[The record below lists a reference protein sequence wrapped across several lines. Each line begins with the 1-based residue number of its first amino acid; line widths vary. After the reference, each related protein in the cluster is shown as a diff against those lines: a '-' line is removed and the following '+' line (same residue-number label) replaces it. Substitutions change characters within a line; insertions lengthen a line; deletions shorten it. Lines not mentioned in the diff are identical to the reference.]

1 LRIKVV
7 RVKEALTP
15 SGLPDIDWALNP
27 YVGCSHACTY
37 CYGRTYARDE
47 EVASSWGEVVA
58 VKENIVSLLRYEVRR
73 KKLGVVGVG
82 TVTDAYQ
89 PIELDYEL
97 TKNSLKILLGSG
109 FSVSIQTKSDLVLR
123 DKELLSKYKS
133 RVDVGVTIT
142 TMNSDIAKFLE
153 PNAPSPKARARVL
166 EQLSSLG
173 ISTWVFLGPIVP
185 GYTDDLKGIREVI
198 EVAANTRSALY
209 YDKLRV
215 KDFMLKPE
223 HPLYHAAKKALR
235 YRWGDLFKI
244 ITDLCRRYGV
254 RCSLGL
260 DYSESGSGEAKS
272 VVRLDEF
279 AKK

>member
-1 LRIKVV
+1 MRIKVV
-7 RVKEALTP
+7 KVKEALTP
-15 SGLPDIDWALNP
+15 SGLPDIDWAFNP
-27 YVGCSHACTY
+27 YIGCSHACMY
-37 CYGRTYARDE
+37 CYGRDYTRDE
-47 EVASSWGEVVA
+47 EVARSWGEVVA

-109 FSVSIQTKSDLVLR
+109 FSASIQTKSDLVLR
-123 DKELLSKYKS
+123 DKELLSKYRS

-142 TMNSDIAKFLE
+142 TMNSDVAKFLE
-153 PNAPSPKARARVL
+153 PNAPSPKARARAL

-185 GYTDDLKGIREVI
+185 GYTDDLESIKEVV
-198 EVAANTRSALY
+198 EVAASTKSILY
-209 YDKLRV
+209 YDKLRA

-223 HPLYHAAKKALR
+223 HPLYHAARKALK
-235 YRWGDLFKI
+235 YRWGELFKL

-254 RCSLGL
+254 KCFPGL
-260 DYSESGSGEAKS
+260 DYSRSGNGEARS
-272 VVRLDEF
+272 VMKLDEF